1 MAVSPGSQSQSADL
15 DCFTS
20 WYLFPSAVDKPVMTL
35 CDPMD
40 TKLLHPWDFLGK
52 STGVGCLFLLQG
64 IFPTQALNPH
74 FLYCR
79 WRSAFQADS

>member
-40 TKLLHPWDFLGK
+40 TKLLRPWDFLVK
-52 STGVGCLFLLQG
+52 STGVGCFFLLQG
-64 IFPTQALNPH
+64 TSQPRYRTQVSCIVDRRFTA
-74 FLYCR
+74 
-79 WRSAFQADS
+79 